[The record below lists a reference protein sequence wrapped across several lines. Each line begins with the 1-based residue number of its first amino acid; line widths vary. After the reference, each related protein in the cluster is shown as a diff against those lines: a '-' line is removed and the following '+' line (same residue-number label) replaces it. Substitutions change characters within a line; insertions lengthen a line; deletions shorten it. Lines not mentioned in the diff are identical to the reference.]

1 MRTLLY
7 HIILVI
13 LIFNNNTLLFAQN
26 NRLLQD
32 NQNSSKREK
41 LNPEYPVKLL
51 QSITTDNYDLKYHR
65 FNLVIDPAQRYISG
79 SVTSYFV
86 VTRDQTDSIQFQ
98 LNSSLSADSALFE
111 GKITAIIHTANVI
124 TIPLNPALPSG
135 KLDSITVYYHG
146 VPGISGFGSFENY
159 VHNGAPSM
167 WTLSEPYGASDWWPS
182 KNDLTDKIDS
192 IDVFVV
198 IPKGNHAASNGI
210 LISETPYD
218 SLSTLAHWKH
228 RYPIASYLIAVAVTN
243 YARYSDYYKTGTD
256 SVEILNYVYPEDSA
270 TIRIATPDV
279 VKSMAFFEQFFTP
292 YPFRKEKYGHAEC
305 NFGGGMEHQTM
316 TFLGKNSF
324 NHIILTHE
332 LAHQWFGDMITCGSW
347 QDIWLNEGFA
357 TYCLYL
363 SYEFLY
369 NDNSDKTYLKEI
381 WSDIVLNQ
389 QGSVFCNDTTNVSR
403 IFNGSLTY
411 DKGAYVLHMLRWVLG
426 DKDFFQALRNY
437 LNDPKLKYGFART
450 DDLKKQLEDQSGKDL
465 TRFFA
470 DWYYGTGVPSYDVQI
485 KQQPDFSTT
494 VTINQTQYNSNVSF
508 FTMPVPIE
516 FKGVNKDTTIVFDH
530 IYSGQTFDIKPD
542 FKIDSVFFDPENH
555 ILHYDF
561 QTTLNQI
568 ITEERFII
576 MPDPASKILE
586 IQHKP
591 GIINQLQIL
600 NIEGKPVFAV
610 PSKQENSLLELNIQD
625 LPSGVYILKIG
636 TTDWMET
643 KKFIVSKY

>member
-1 MRTLLY
+1 MIVLL
-7 HIILVI
+7 
-13 LIFNNNTLLFAQN
+13 NNTIICAQN
-26 NRLLQD
+26 DKLTYEND
-32 NQNSSKREK
+32 YSSKREK
-41 LNPEYPVKLL
+41 LNPEFPDKQL
-51 QSITTDNYDLKYHR
+51 QTLTTDNYDLKYHR

-111 GKITAIIHTANVI
+111 GKITNVIHTGNVI
-124 TIPLNPALPSG
+124 TIPLNPALLSG

-146 VPGISGFGSFENY
+146 VPGVSGFGSYENY
-159 VHNGAPSM
+159 VHNGVPSM

-218 SLSTLAHWKH
+218 SLSTLVHWKH
-228 RYPIASYLIAVAVTN
+228 RYPIASYLIAIAVTN

-270 TIRIATPDV
+270 TIRLATPDV
-279 VKSMAFFEQFFTP
+279 VKSMALFEQLFTP

-324 NHIILTHE
+324 NHFILTHE
-332 LAHQWFGDMITCGSW
+332 LAHHWFGDMITCGSW

-369 NDNSDKTYLKEI
+369 TDNSAKTYLKEI
-381 WSDIVLNQ
+381 RSDIVLNQ

-403 IFNGSLTY
+403 IFSGSLTY

-450 DDLKKQLEDQSGKDL
+450 SDLKKQFEDQSGKDL

-470 DWYYGTGVPSYDVQI
+470 DWYYGTGVPGYDVQT
-485 KQQPDFSTT
+485 KQQPDLSTT
-494 VTINQTQYNSNVSF
+494 VTINQTQYDSNVSF
-508 FTMPVPIE
+508 FAMPVPIE
-516 FKGVNKDTTIVFDH
+516 FKGVNKDTTIVFNH
-530 IYSGQTFDIKPD
+530 TYSGQAFDIKPG

-561 QTTLNQI
+561 QPTLNQTV
-568 ITEERFII
+568 TEEKFII
-576 MPDPASKILE
+576 MPDPASKFLE

-591 GIINQLQIL
+591 GIIKLLQIL
-600 NIEGKPVFAV
+600 NIEGKPVLTV
-610 PSKQENSLLELNIQD
+610 PSKQENSLLELDIQN

-636 TTDWMET
+636 TTDWLET
-643 KKFIVSKY
+643 KKFIVSK